1 MPRRSNSAA
10 IVGVLTVA
18 APALA
23 GNAPHIDAYGV
34 AWRQLQGTTGLTW
47 EQIAA
52 VCPTDGQSPCEGT
65 INGVDVTGWVWAS
78 QEQVRKMFA
87 EFVPELE
94 EVPEVEGAQYVLP
107 ALGFCD
113 GAFSPTWSFYT
124 TFGGYLFVGGW
135 TSTLNG
141 DGTAVRASASAQY
154 PVFYG
159 SFSVL
164 GAAATMAA
172 SQEIGVWLHDHAIE
186 APCPADV
193 NGDGVVDFADLN
205 MILADFGTT
214 APGLAGDVD
223 GDGDVDFAD
232 INAALGVFQTAC

>member
-1 MPRRSNSAA
+1 MPRPALLAA
-10 IVGVLTVA
+10 ALIAALA
-18 APALA
+18 APAIA
-23 GNAPHIDAYGV
+23 GDQPHIDAYGI

-47 EQIAA
+47 SQVAA

-65 INGVDVTGWVWAS
+65 LNGVDVTGWVWAS

-87 EFVPELE
+87 EFVPELND
-94 EVPEVEGAQYVLP
+94 VPSVAGAQYVLP

-124 TFGGYLFVGGW
+124 TFGGYLYVGGL
-135 TSTLNG
+135 TSTLHQ
-141 DGTAVRASASAQY
+141 DGTAALASASAQY

-159 SFSVL
+159 SFSVV
-164 GAAATMAA
+164 GSAATTSA
-172 SQEIGVWLHDHAIE
+172 SQQVGVWLHDNAIQ

-205 MILADFGTT
+205 LILADFGST

-232 INAALGVFQTAC
+232 INAALGAFGAAC